1 LSFGITSFVIQS
13 TLTTG
18 PKIRDHLS
26 SASGNKY
33 VGEYKDNKRNGQG
46 TFTYADGTIEEGI
59 WKDGEFLYAQKL
71 PTPAPVVKAPPQ
83 NDQIISASFGSGFAV
98 SADGY
103 VITNNHVIEGCQK
116 VVVHIKGAEIPV
128 IAVTYDPQNDLALL
142 KGNFRPSTV
151 FPLTTIAL
159 NYSKMF
165 M

>member
-1 LSFGITSFVIQS
+1 MKPWSILNWLRTGLKSRTTSTYTF
-13 TLTTG
+13 
-18 PKIRDHLS
+18 
-26 SASGNKY
+26 ANGNKY
-33 VGEYKDNKRNGQG
+33 VGEWKDDKRNGQG